1 MSKKNIPQ
9 KNKFKIINKLLD
21 WVYNIDSFLTIAVIV
36 IAIVA
41 ALLFFL
47 LGRWDYL
54 ISREDC
60 EQLVINKIHFKGM
73 LLAKKKGRLGQFSSS
88 IHFIVIDSFGTP
100 KQLILPPAGDT
111 LKFWRKAQK
120 GDLIIKEAWSDEIIL
135 VQEGQREAFPYPN
148 TPNAF
153 KYNLYEYGF
162 FDLADTAYYFC
173 LVNDKAKSSR
183 DMKLYDIDY

>member
-1 MSKKNIPQ
+1 MSSTKKP
-9 KNKFKIINKLLD
+9 FKIINKLLD
-21 WVYNIDSFLTIAVIV
+21 WVYNIYSFLTIAVIV

-73 LLAKKKGRLGQFSSS
+73 LLAKKEGYPTT
-88 IHFIVIDSFGTP
+88 HFIVIDSFGTP
-100 KQLILPPAGDT
+100 KQLPLPGASWK
-111 LKFWRKAQK
+111 LWVKAQK

-148 TPNAF
+148 TPGHF
-153 KYNLYEYGF
+153 SYQLYEYGF